1 VKVAALLTL
10 LLSHGG
16 YWFGGHD
23 QHLTV
28 RRDVVGPAASV
39 VMEWHLLLGETQ
51 VAGGK
56 VPFELADKPTDVLIR
71 TPAAR
76 ERTDLS
82 LNYSVQSAKGDT
94 VLQTGR
100 IPVHLFPTG
109 LITDHAQ
116 AAAGKRAVVYDGGSQ
131 IAAFLREA
139 KLSPTRVD
147 KPSRL
152 GLLDPDILFVGPN
165 QWSRGMD
172 EAVIPLVRGGCSV
185 FVLVQPAETH
195 IHEWEFSPRTAPPAF
210 VWDAEHPLFRGL
222 SASDLQS
229 LATAGGDRLVDIQM
243 PADAPALA
251 LASWPP
257 EVPNSKDQATTPSDC
272 LIVTQTLGRG
282 RLVLCQLPLP
292 DWSSDPRTQIL
303 LNNALSYVLTRPEP
317 TPPPSERTAP
327 VPSRPTNTENRIPLQ
342 E

>member
-23 QHLTV
+23 QHLMV
-28 RRDVVGPAASV
+28 RRELKAPAVSV

-56 VPFELADKPTDVLIR
+56 VPFDLADKPTDVLIT
-71 TPAAR
+71 TPAVH

-82 LNYSVQSAKGDT
+82 LNYSVRSGKGDA
-94 VLQTGR
+94 VLQTGQ

-109 LITDHAQ
+109 LITDHAR
-116 AAAGKRAVVYDGGSQ
+116 AAAEKRVVVFDGGSQ

-165 QWSRGMD
+165 ESSRGVD
-172 EAVIPLVRGGCSV
+172 EAVMTLVRNGCSV
-185 FVLVQPAETH
+185 FVFAQPAGTR
-195 IHEWEFSPRTAPPAF
+195 IHGWAFSPRATPSAF

-229 LATAGGDRLVDIQM
+229 LVTAGGDRLVGVQM
-243 PADAPALA
+243 PVDAPAIA
-251 LASWPP
+251 LASWPSEIP
-257 EVPNSKDQATTPSDC
+257 GNKDLATTPTDC

-292 DWSSDPRTQIL
+292 DWSSDPRMQIL
-303 LNNALSYVLTRPEP
+303 LNNALSYLLTRPEP

-327 VPSRPTNTENRIPLQ
+327 VPSRPINTENRIPLQ